1 MSENVSIVT
10 SVYAAFNQGDIET
23 ALGLLA
29 DDVVWHERDSVDAF
43 IVGGTHHGRQGV
55 LAGVFAKVPEYF
67 QAFRVEVEQMHNA
80 GDTVIAESRY
90 VATTRDG
97 GDFDVAVAHVWTLRD
112 GRVIGH
118 ASYPDTARYVAAL
131 EAVAA

>member
-10 SVYAAFNQGDIET
+10 SLYAAFNQGDMET
-23 ALGLLA
+23 ALSLLD
-29 DDVVWHERDSVDAF
+29 DDVVWQERDSVDDF
-43 IVGGTHHGRQGV
+43 IVRGTHLGPQGV

-67 QAFRVEVEQMHNA
+67 RAFRVEARQIHDA

-90 VATTRDG
+90 VGTTRDG
-97 GDFDVAVAHVWTLRD
+97 GDFDVAVAHLFTLRG
-112 GRVIGH
+112 GRIVTH

-131 EAVAA
+131 ESVAV